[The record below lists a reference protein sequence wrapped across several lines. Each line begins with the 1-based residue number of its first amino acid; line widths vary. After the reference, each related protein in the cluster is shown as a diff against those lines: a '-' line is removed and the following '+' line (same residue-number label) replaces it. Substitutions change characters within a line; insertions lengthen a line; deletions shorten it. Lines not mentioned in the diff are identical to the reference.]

1 MILGSFKEDNIG
13 EDRIAI
19 SPETCKKLTKLGF
32 SVLIEKNSGI
42 NSSFSND
49 EFEKAGAEIRDNR
62 DSIIKDLDILLQ
74 VSSIPNI
81 NILKLSKDNLIILG
95 TFNPYEN
102 FKDLKELAIKKINV
116 VSLDLLPRISR
127 AQSMDVLSS
136 QANLAGYKAVIL
148 ACNIFKKAFPMM
160 MTAAG
165 TIIPAKCLVLGAG
178 VAGLQA
184 IATAKRLGCV
194 VTAFDVR
201 PEVEDQVKSLGA
213 KFIKIEDNNDLE
225 KNSVYAK
232 EMTEEYKEKQKNK
245 IHQSAKEMDI
255 IISTAM
261 IPGKKAPILIEKSTL
276 KVMKLGSVIIDLA
289 GASGGNIAGT
299 EFGKQVEVEDVIINS
314 PSNLPSLVAFDASS
328 LYSKNILNFVL
339 TFLKEDKTFDINSDD
354 EILKKTLIIRDGL
367 KTENFFE
374 DIKSA

>member
-1 MILGSFKEDNIG
+1 MILGSLKENNVG

-19 SPETCKKLTKLGF
+19 SPETCKKLTKLGC
-32 SVLIEKNSGI
+32 SVLIEKNAGV
-42 NSSFSND
+42 NSSFSN
-49 EFEKAGAEIRDNR
+49 EEYEKAGAEIRDNR
-62 DSIIKDLDILLQ
+62 SQIIKDLDILLQ
-74 VSSIPNI
+74 VSSIPDI
-81 NILKLSKDNLIILG
+81 DIMKLSKNNLIILG

-102 FKDLKELAIKKINV
+102 FKDLKELAVKKINV
-116 VSLDLLPRISR
+116 ISLDLLPRISR

-148 ACNIFKKAFPMM
+148 ASNIFKKVFPMM

-213 KFIKIEDNNDLE
+213 KFIKVEDHNNLE
-225 KNSVYAK
+225 ENSVYAK
-232 EMTEEYKEKQKNK
+232 EMTEEYKSKQKNK
-245 IHQSAKEMDI
+245 IYESAKEMDI

-289 GASGGNIAGT
+289 GASGGNIEGT
-299 EFGKQVEVEDVIINS
+299 EFGKQVEVENVIINS
-314 PSNLPSLVAFDASS
+314 PNNLPSLVAFDSSS
-328 LYSKNILNFVL
+328 LYAKNVLNFVL
-339 TFLKEDKTFDINSDD
+339 NFLKEDKTFNINSDD
-354 EILKKTLIIRDGL
+354 EILKKTMIIRDGL

>member
-1 MILGSFKEDNIG
+1 MILGSLKENNVG

-19 SPETCKKLTKLGF
+19 SPETCKKLTKLGC
-32 SVLIEKNSGI
+32 SVLIEKNAGV
-42 NSSFSND
+42 NSSFSN
-49 EFEKAGAEIRDNR
+49 EEYEKAGAEIRDNR
-62 DSIIKDLDILLQ
+62 SQIIKDLDILLQ
-74 VSSIPNI
+74 VSSIPDI
-81 NILKLSKDNLIILG
+81 DIMKLSKNNLIILG

-102 FKDLKELAIKKINV
+102 FKDLKELAVKKINV
-116 VSLDLLPRISR
+116 ISLDLLPRISR

-148 ACNIFKKAFPMM
+148 ASNIFKKIFPMM

-213 KFIKIEDNNDLE
+213 KFIKVEDHNNLE
-225 KNSVYAK
+225 ENSVYAK
-232 EMTEEYKEKQKNK
+232 EMTEEYKSKQKNK
-245 IHQSAKEMDI
+245 IYESAKEMDI

-289 GASGGNIAGT
+289 GASGGNIEGT
-299 EFGKQVEVEDVIINS
+299 EFGKQVEVENVIINS
-314 PSNLPSLVAFDASS
+314 PNNLPSLVAFDSSS
-328 LYSKNILNFVL
+328 LYAKNVLNFVL
-339 TFLKEDKTFDINSDD
+339 NFLKEDKTFNINSDD
-354 EILKKTLIIRDGL
+354 EILKKTMIIRDGL